1 MDKPQ
6 KSFSHEINQ
15 LVVAGFGMAFFLIFC
30 ACGLLLFL
38 TEDDRKLFVI
48 RLLIMLGI
56 YLALYILYSIF
67 IVNRIKKMFVPLDKI
82 AYGLMKDQVFVDDGE
97 KDLKALAD
105 SLKEQAKQMNRLS
118 QELKDTQEN
127 LDGAFQESK
136 AGRESLKQIL
146 IKLNGETEYVR
157 EHGEGLSRYS
167 SELAQSLGN
176 MLEIEKELKEKQND
190 IYECSQ
196 RVSEQIKVNM
206 RSQSDTEAEFRELGG
221 SYTLLDSIYKESE
234 ELIDSIYN
242 EMTALQSQSSQ
253 INLYVMNT
261 ALDISRAGSIT
272 ASALSAMDEIKLMSA
287 DINDKTDSV
296 LLLIIRARNALKLAM
311 DQSGECREK
320 GDDCSESFS
329 KAKELLEKLG
339 NSVQDLSG
347 LGEEL
352 SGDVGKLSG
361 SINDIKTKE
370 EQRRK
375 EEQLLKSDMQKL
387 SDYVKEL
394 KADDKVE

>member
-1 MDKPQ
+1 MNQPQ

-38 TEDDRKLFVI
+38 TEDDRKQFVI
-48 RLLIMLGI
+48 KLLIMLGI

-82 AYGLMKDQVFVDDGE
+82 AYGLIKDRVFIDDGE
-97 KDLKALAD
+97 KDLKAFAE

-136 AGRESLKQIL
+136 AGRESLKQML
-146 IKLNGETEYVR
+146 AKLGAETEYVR
-157 EHGEGLSRYS
+157 EHGEGLSRYG
-167 SELAQSLGN
+167 SELAQTLGST
-176 MLEIEKELKEKQND
+176 LELEKELKEKQND

-196 RVSEQIKVNM
+196 RVTEQIKENM
-206 RSQSDTEAEFRELGG
+206 RSQADTEAEFRELGG
-221 SYTLLDSIYKESE
+221 SYTLLDSIYRESE
-234 ELIDSIYN
+234 ELIASIYN
-242 EMTALQSQSSQ
+242 EMTALQSLASQ

-261 ALDISRAGSIT
+261 SLDISRAGSIT

-311 DQSGECREK
+311 DQSGECRDK
-320 GDDCSESFS
+320 GNDCSDSFS
-329 KAKELLEKLG
+329 KAKDYLEKLG
-339 NSVQDLSG
+339 GSVQELTR
-347 LGEEL
+347 LGDEL
-352 SGDVGKLSG
+352 SQDVGKLSG
-361 SINDIKTKE
+361 SVGEIKAKE

-375 EEQLLKSDMQKL
+375 EEQLLKNDIEKL

-394 KADDKVE
+394 KTGDKEE